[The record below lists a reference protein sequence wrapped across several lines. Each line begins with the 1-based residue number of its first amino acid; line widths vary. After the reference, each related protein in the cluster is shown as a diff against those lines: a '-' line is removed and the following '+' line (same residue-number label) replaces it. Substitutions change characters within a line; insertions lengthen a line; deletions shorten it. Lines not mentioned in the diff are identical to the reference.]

1 MKTSGSAKKSAKHTA
16 WSFFLGIET
25 HSWFCSLYWSS
36 LSQGFKENSVR
47 PGVVKES
54 AADAEAPETWC
65 GLKMLPSFAA
75 AGSGIKV
82 RGRQPSPVP
91 WSPRPSLFSKE
102 RQLCSTLGHHPGSA
116 ECPRPR
122 VCEDAEC
129 LYPLFQFFW
138 LHFLNP
144 EDAGP
149 RLLSVICQTFVQPQ
163 KGREDGY

>member
-16 WSFFLGIET
+16 WSFFFGIEI

-65 GLKMLPSFAA
+65 GLKTLPSFAA
-75 AGSGIKV
+75 LARESRSGAGNQVQFPGVPDPASSPKNIGFV
-82 RGRQPSPVP
+82 PPLDTTQAQLSVPGR
-91 WSPRPSLFSKE
+91 
-102 RQLCSTLGHHPGSA
+102 
-116 ECPRPR
+116 R